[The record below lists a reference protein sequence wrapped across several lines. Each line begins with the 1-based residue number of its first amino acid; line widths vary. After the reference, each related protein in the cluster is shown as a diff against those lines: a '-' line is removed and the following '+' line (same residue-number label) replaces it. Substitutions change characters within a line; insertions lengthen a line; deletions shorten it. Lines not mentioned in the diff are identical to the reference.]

1 MSQIRISQRGGWLM
15 ACSNEVKKSGG
26 LRCFYRLDSFFV
38 RDRFIGHVGLLQ
50 NSIYN
55 LLFQYN
61 RTHFVH
67 LLVVFVVPG
76 HNLLRLLVSR
86 SHFLNHF
93 ANACVIRLQFALLDH
108 FSHNQAQHNAA
119 LGLLFKQ
126 LSWQLLRLEVATELL
141 NSPFGTSIG
150 LAASRP
156 SITWFLTLDLIAWRS
171 SRSMFLRTSAR
182 KPSRPPSLT
191 PNRAKKSSFSSG
203 S

>member
-26 LRCFYRLDSFFV
+26 LWCFYRLDSFFV

-61 RTHFVH
+61 RTYFVH

-76 HNLLRLLVSR
+76 NNLLRLLVSR

-93 ANACVIRLQFALLDH
+93 ANACIIWLQLTLLDY

-119 LGLLFKQ
+119 LGLFFKQ

-141 NSPFGTSIG
+141 NSLHTQTVHFV
-150 LAASRP
+150 ANQC
-156 SITWFLTLDLIAWRS
+156 
-171 SRSMFLRTSAR
+171 LRHFDR
-182 KPSRPPSLT
+182 V
-191 PNRAKKSSFSSG
+191 G
-203 S
+203 G